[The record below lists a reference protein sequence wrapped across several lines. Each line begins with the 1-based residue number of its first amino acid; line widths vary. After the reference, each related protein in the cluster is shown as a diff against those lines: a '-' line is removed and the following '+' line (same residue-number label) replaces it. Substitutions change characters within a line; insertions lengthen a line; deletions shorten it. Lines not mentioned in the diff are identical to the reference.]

1 MEPRKIFL
9 APVLNSELA
18 CIPTAVSKPSPSLF
32 KVRSSTRII
41 QLVSARFGRGAESG
55 EEAATFVSEEEAG
68 VADEE
73 AATFAFF
80 FGA

>member
-1 MEPRKIFL
+1 MRLPP
-9 APVLNSELA
+9 A
-18 CIPTAVSKPSPSLF
+18 
-32 KVRSSTRII
+32 
-41 QLVSARFGRGAESG
+41 G

-73 AATFAFF
+73 AATFASEEEAGVADEEAATFAFF